1 MERPVKSAWY
11 FRAFLAENTKLDK
24 RSLASKYLHFH
35 YAHLRYESARR
46 AAPTVSRPLGKRQA
60 PGAADLTYRKFC
72 LKVLALRDQIEKT
85 YGPRLHPRELDNLL
99 LEVARIG
106 ATQKKGNVR
115 NRQIESVPHSA
126 RRPALSRGALIT
138 SVRLARCFTWSL

>member
-1 MERPVKSAWY
+1 MRICDTRALAALRLLSAG
-11 FRAFLAENTKLDK
+11 RI
-24 RSLASKYLHFH
+24 
-35 YAHLRYESARR
+35 
-46 AAPTVSRPLGKRQA
+46 GKRQA
-60 PGAADLTYRKFC
+60 PGAADDTYRKFC

-115 NRQIESVPHSA
+115 NRQIESVPNSA